1 MSRPGEARITL
12 PTRAMICVAVGCP
25 AIAALG
31 WLAASFVGTWGLSGR
46 VPGLLGIAASAAVSL
61 LVVAAIRPWKPRP
74 ILVWGGVLIAASTG
88 RIVVTIGICLLLYS
102 AARLPAGPLL
112 IGAMAGLVPVLV
124 GETALATRRF
134 GRAGT

>member
-1 MSRPGEARITL
+1 VTSPGNTPISL
-12 PTRAMICVAVGCP
+12 PTTGLLWVAIGGP
-25 AIAALG
+25 AITAVA
-31 WLAASFVGTWGLSGR
+31 WLLASFIGEWGTSGR
-46 VPGLLGIAASAAVSL
+46 LPGLLAILVSAAVSTL
-61 LVVAAIRPWKPRP
+61 AVVAIRPWKPRP

-134 GRAGT
+134 RREGT